1 MKHGRRILAVV
12 PARAGS
18 KGIPDKNMQLVAG
31 RSLIALTGEV
41 LNAPSCDWIDRR
53 IISTDSERY
62 AAEGRAHGLDA
73 PFLRPPE
80 LSSDTAGAVETLCH
94 AVEEAEKLDGVTYDV
109 ILIVEPTCPF
119 RQPEDINAAVDLLAE
134 TNAGSVVTVSRV
146 DTKFHPHKVLK
157 VDDEQVIRFYSEAG
171 AGVKQRQSLEPLF
184 FRNGACYA
192 LARATLMGEK
202 RIFTETTRAHLV
214 ERMLINIDE
223 PEEIILARYYAE
235 TRGFPVGSPGARS

>member
-12 PARAGS
+12 PARSGS
-18 KGIPDKNMQLVAG
+18 KGIPDKNMQEIAG

-41 LNAPSCDWIDRR
+41 LSAPACSWIDRR

-62 AAEGRAHGLDA
+62 AEEGRSHGLDA

-94 AVEEAEKLDGVTYDV
+94 AVQEMERRDGVTYDV

-119 RQPEDINAAVDLLAE
+119 RQPEDMNGVMDLMAQ
-134 TNAGSVVTVSRV
+134 TAAGSAVSVSRV
-146 DTKFHPHKVLK
+146 DTKFHPHKVLRLN
-157 VDDEQVIRFYSEAG
+157 DASLISFYEEAG

-184 FRNGACYA
+184 YRNGACYA
-192 LARATLMGEK
+192 LSRTCLMDER
-202 RIFTETTRAHLV
+202 RIFTTSTRAYLV
-214 ERMLINIDE
+214 ERPLLNIDE
-223 PEEIILARYYAE
+223 PEEIELARYYAE
-235 TRGFPVGSPGARS
+235 TRHLPVGHNQEPS

>member
-18 KGIPDKNMQLVAG
+18 KGIPDKNMQRIAG

-53 IISTDSERY
+53 VISTDSERY
-62 AAEGRAHGLDA
+62 AEEGRAHGLDA

-94 AVEEAEKLDGVTYDV
+94 AVREMEQRDGVTYDV

-119 RQPEDINAAVDLLAE
+119 RQPEDINAVVDLLAE
-134 TNAGSVVTVSRV
+134 TNAGSVVAVSRV

-157 VDDEQVIRFYSEAG
+157 VDNEHIIRFYNEAG
-171 AGVKQRQSLEPLF
+171 AAVKQRQSLEPLF

-192 LARATLMGEK
+192 LTRACLMDEQ

-214 ERMLINIDE
+214 ERLLINIDE
-223 PEEIILARYYAE
+223 PEEIELARYYAE
-235 TRGFPVGSPGARS
+235 TRGFPVGTPRP

>member
-1 MKHGRRILAVV
+1 MKHGFRILAVV

-18 KGIPDKNMQLVAG
+18 KAVPDKNMQMVAG
-31 RSLIALTGEV
+31 RSLIALAGEV

-53 IISTDSERY
+53 ILSTDSERY
-62 AAEGRAHGLDA
+62 AVEGRAHGLDA

-94 AVEEAEKLDGVTYDV
+94 AVHEAEMLDGVTYDV
-109 ILIVEPTCPF
+109 VLIVEPTCPF
-119 RQPEDINAAVDLLAE
+119 RQPEDINAAVDLLAAA
-134 TNAGSVVTVSRV
+134 NAGSVVTVSRV
-146 DTKFHPHKVLK
+146 DTKFHPDKVLK
-157 VDDEQVIRFYSEAG
+157 VDGGWGVRFYSEAG
-171 AGVKQRQSLEPLF
+171 SGVKQRQTLEPLF

-192 LARATLMGEK
+192 LARATLMEEK

-223 PEEIILARYYAE
+223 PEEIVLARYYAE
-235 TRGFPVGSPGARS
+235 TRGFPVGAQQSRS